1 LLQMSLLMRLIKL
14 ANYYE
19 ISSVVIIVNP
29 VLFLLKIKKI
39 DFRVI

>member
-1 LLQMSLLMRLIKL
+1 MRLIKL